1 MDIDP
6 LFPSLQKERLKVN
19 DLSCFKRV
27 HSFLKKILSMLE

>member
-6 LFPSLQKERLKVN
+6 LFSSLQNERLKVN
-19 DLSCFKRV
+19 DLNCFKRV